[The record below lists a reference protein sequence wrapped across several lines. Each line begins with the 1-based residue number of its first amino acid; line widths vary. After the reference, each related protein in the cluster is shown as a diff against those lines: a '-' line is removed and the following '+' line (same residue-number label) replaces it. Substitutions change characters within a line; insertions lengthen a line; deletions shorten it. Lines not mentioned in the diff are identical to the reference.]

1 MLVPFEGHVVRP
13 EWAERVVS
21 PAYDGVNATERR
33 KMMDENPYVFL
44 HVTRSPED
52 VAEGSPRDPGALADS
67 SATALQRL
75 LDADAYESYGPAVYL
90 YRLRLGDHL
99 QTAVVADVPVA
110 IADEGRLR
118 PHERTRAARASL
130 LGHHLERVRVSS
142 SPIAVT
148 YREHPGVDDIVETV
162 TAGPPILAFSDASG
176 LEQTVWR
183 VADPALIANLDDAIG
198 DAVLYITDGHH
209 RTAAAVAARNA
220 LAAAGTL
227 AEDHPARFMLCA
239 LFPAA
244 QLQVYPFHRMVT
256 VDGAPAD
263 AVAALAAAGA
273 LTAADGPV
281 AGSGARTFGVHAA
294 GHWWRLDVDARGDD
308 GGALP
313 ADVLQDRVLRPVF
326 GIDDPGASDRIEY
339 LPGTA
344 GLDTLAERCGLTGTV
359 GFALEATGVD
369 TLMDVVDAGRVLPPK
384 STFFHPKPRSGIFLR
399 LR

>member
-1 MLVPFEGHVVRP
+1 VRP

-21 PAYDGVNATERR
+21 PAYDGVNAAERR
-33 KMMDENPYVFL
+33 QMMEENPYVFL

-52 VAEGSPRDPGALADS
+52 IAEGSPRDPDALADS

-75 LDADAYESYGPAVYL
+75 LDADAYERYGPAVYL
-90 YRLRLGDHL
+90 YRLRLGDHS

-110 IADEGRLR
+110 AADEGRLR
-118 PHERTRAARASL
+118 PHERTRVARASL

-148 YREHPGVDDIVETV
+148 YRGHPGVDDVVDTV
-162 TAGPPILAFSDASG
+162 SASQPILDFSDASG

-183 VADPALIANLDDAIG
+183 VEDRALIAGLDDAIG

-209 RTAAAVAARNA
+209 RTAAAVAARDA
-220 LAAAGTL
+220 LAAAGNL

-244 QLQVYPFHRMVT
+244 QLQVYPFHRMVA
-256 VDGAPAD
+256 VDGPPAD
-263 AVAALAAAGA
+263 AAAALAAAGR
-273 LTAADGPV
+273 LTAAAGPV
-281 AGSGARTFGVHAA
+281 AGCGAWTFGVRAS
-294 GHWWRLDVDARGDD
+294 GRWWCLDVPARDD
-308 GGALP
+308 GDGALA
-313 ADVLQDRVLRPVF
+313 ADVLQDRVLGPVF
-326 GIDDPGASDRIEY
+326 GIDDPGASDRLGY

-344 GLDTLAERCGLTGTV
+344 GLEALAEQCDGMGTV
-359 GFALEATGVD
+359 GFALEATGVE